1 MTNEPEQPKGG
12 DDHERTDAAFEAIV
26 SSLRDEHLREEQ
38 GSGDAPWPAAE
49 GSEQPD
55 DEPAPGT
62 REPRPS
68 RMGSDWSG
76 WEDVIPDDVEEPEE
90 LDEDEGHHFVPPT
103 PPPIPRGD
111 RVIRWAWA
119 GALGAPALL
128 ALFFVLG
135 WTISELMGLALVAMF
150 LTGFGTLIARMR
162 PTRSDDGDDGAVV

>member
-1 MTNEPEQPKGG
+1 VTNEPEQQKG

-26 SSLRDEHLREEQ
+26 SSLRDEQ
-38 GSGDAPWPAAE
+38 APGPSPWPDAE
-49 GSEQPD
+49 NAEQPG
-55 DEPAPGT
+55 DESATEP

-76 WEDVIPDDVEEPEE
+76 WEDVIPEDVEEPEE
-90 LDEDEGHHFVPPT
+90 LDDVEDEGHHFVPPT

-135 WTISELMGLALVAMF
+135 WTITDLIGLGLVAMF

-162 PTRSDDGDDGAVV
+162 PARSEDGDDGAVV